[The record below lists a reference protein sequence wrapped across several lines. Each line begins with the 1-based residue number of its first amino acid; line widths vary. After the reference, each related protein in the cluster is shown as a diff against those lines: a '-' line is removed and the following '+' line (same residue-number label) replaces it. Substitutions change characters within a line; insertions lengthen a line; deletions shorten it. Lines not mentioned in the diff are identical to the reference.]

1 MMKEITVIEL
11 KQKFNN
17 KEDFQ
22 LIDVREQ
29 YEFDIA
35 QIGGTLIPMGE
46 IMDHIFEI
54 SRDKTVVIHCRSGKR
69 SAGVIMALEQ
79 QHGFTNLY
87 TLRGGILAYSD
98 EVDISI
104 PKY

>member
-1 MMKEITVIEL
+1 MKEITVTEL
-11 KQKFNN
+11 KQKFDS

-29 YEFDIA
+29 YEADIA
-35 QIGGTLIPMGE
+35 QIGGILIPMGE
-46 IMDHIFEI
+46 IMDHISEI
-54 SRDKTVVIHCRSGKR
+54 SRDKTDVVHCRSGKR

-87 TLRGGILAYSD
+87 NLKGGILAYSD
-98 EVDISI
+98 EVDNTI